1 MTHAEMALAGHDE
14 HFNCSQSVFAAFAP
28 ELGMDRILALKIAT
42 SFGAGMGRQA
52 ATCGAVTGA
61 YLAIALKHGM
71 TDGADQAAKEKTYA
85 LVQEFARRF
94 KERQGGLECRDL
106 LGVDLSAPGGLQLAN
121 ERNLFSARCSGLIR
135 TAAEI
140 LDEIL

>member
-1 MTHAEMALAGHDE
+1 MTHAEMALAAHDE
-14 HFNCSQSVFAAFAP
+14 HFNCSQSVFSAFAP
-28 ELGMDRILALKIAT
+28 ELGLDRAVALKIAT

-61 YLAIALKHGM
+61 YLAIALKHG
-71 TDGADQAAKEKTYA
+71 TIIGADQAAKEKTYA
-85 LVQEFARRF
+85 LVQEFARQFR
-94 KERQGGLECRDL
+94 ERCGALECRDL
-106 LGVDLSAPGGLQLAN
+106 LGCDLSAPGGLQLAR
-121 ERNLFSARCSGLIR
+121 ERQLFTTRCSQLIC

>member
-1 MTHAEMALAGHDE
+1 
-14 HFNCSQSVFAAFAP
+14 
-28 ELGMDRILALKIAT
+28 
-42 SFGAGMGRQA
+42 MGRQA

-61 YLAIALKHGM
+61 YLALAAKHGM
-71 TDGADQAAKEKTYA
+71 SDGADQPAKDKTYA

-94 KERQGGLECRDL
+94 KERHGAVDCRDL
-106 LGVDLSAPGGLQLAN
+106 LGVDLSAPGGLQLAQ
-121 ERNLFSARCSGLIR
+121 ERQLFSTRCSELIR